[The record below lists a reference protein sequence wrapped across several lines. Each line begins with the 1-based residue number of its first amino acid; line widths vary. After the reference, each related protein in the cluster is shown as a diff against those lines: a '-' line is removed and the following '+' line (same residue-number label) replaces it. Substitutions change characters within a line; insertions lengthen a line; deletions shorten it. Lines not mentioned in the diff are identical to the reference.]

1 MLTLEEASKFHG
13 HLGPF
18 LVLGYRAGSYAMEK
32 LKPNDYKEIKCVVHT
47 PLRTPYTCFIDGIQ
61 ASTFCTLGKMNIDLR
76 NSKAIEVVF
85 YCKEKQLRIK
95 VKESIVER
103 FLSATLEEGSKE
115 AKEFEFSSLFEV
127 SQLDQT

>member
-32 LKPNDYKEIKCVVHT
+32 LNPSSYKEIRCIVHT
-47 PLRTPYTCFIDGIQ
+47 PLRTPYTCFVDGIQ
-61 ASTFCTLGKMNIDLR
+61 SSTFCTLGKMNIELKD
-76 NSKAIEVVF
+76 SKAIEVVF

-95 VKESIVER
+95 VKESVLER
-103 FLSATLEEGSKE
+103 FANATLEEGSKE
-115 AKEFEFSSLFEV
+115 AEELEFSSLFEV
-127 SQLDQT
+127 I